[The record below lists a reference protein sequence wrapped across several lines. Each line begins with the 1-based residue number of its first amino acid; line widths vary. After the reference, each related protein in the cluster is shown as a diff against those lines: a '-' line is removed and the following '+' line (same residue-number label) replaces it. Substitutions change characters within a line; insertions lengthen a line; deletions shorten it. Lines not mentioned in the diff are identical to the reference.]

1 MNLFEELKYRGMVAD
16 KTSDDLVDKLNNE
29 KLTFYIGTD
38 PTANSL
44 HVGHLMF
51 LILAKRLEKRG
62 HNPII
67 LVGGATGLIG
77 DPRPSSERPIVSKE
91 VIESNFNALKSQ
103 IEELFGFKVVNNYD
117 WCKDINFID
126 YLRDYG
132 KYFPV
137 PYMLAKDVVK
147 SRLEIGIT
155 YTEFSYMIMQALDF
169 LHLYENEN
177 CTLQIGGQ
185 DQWGNVTS
193 GVELIRKKIGVQA
206 FGMTY
211 PLMTN
216 SDGSKIGK
224 SEGAT
229 IWLDKNKTSSYEL
242 YQFFFNASDEKVID
256 YLKKFTFLTKT
267 EIDELETSLR
277 EEPHLRKPHKA
288 LAENVVRDIHGQKEL
303 DKALNITDVLFE
315 EKYETLTLEELL
327 AAFKGVDS
335 IVLDESKS
343 LVDCLVLS
351 KLASSNR
358 EAREF
363 IKNGSVKVNGEKEI
377 DLDKKITTD
386 EMLKGRVCVLKR
398 GKKKYALIKWQ

>member
-16 KTSDDLVDKLNNE
+16 KTSDDLVGKLNNE

-51 LILAKRLEKRG
+51 LILAKRLEKHG